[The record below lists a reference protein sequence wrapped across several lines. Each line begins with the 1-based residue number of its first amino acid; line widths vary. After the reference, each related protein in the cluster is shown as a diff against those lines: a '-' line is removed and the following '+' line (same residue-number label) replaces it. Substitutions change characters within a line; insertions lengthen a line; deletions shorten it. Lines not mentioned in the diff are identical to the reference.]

1 MINRSMAPRQN
12 LPLVLD
18 FGDGRQVPAMTRSL
32 DAAGLTFY
40 IDGDAPVPAPG
51 QEIAF
56 EARIGGAGARG
67 TARVVAVEHVNDG
80 VGREMVA
87 ICEVSELAGEAAQAI
102 ARVGFRE
109 RVVEFAARN
118 PDGEKILKASGRAGA
133 GRPTR
138 PDTTPLRPREA
149 HWVPP
154 ALPRSE
160 IREAEAAKAK
170 EHDGGMR
177 EVGSETP
184 RPPGRKRPTRPGRHH
199 WEVEN
204 RFKRGT

>member
-1 MINRSMAPRQN
+1 MAPRQN

-18 FGDGRQVPAMTRSL
+18 LGDGRPVKAMTRLL
-32 DAAGLTFY
+32 DSVSLTFY
-40 IDGDAPVPAPG
+40 VDSEMPVPSPG
-51 QEIAF
+51 QTVVF
-56 EARIGGAGARG
+56 EARIGGGGARG
-67 TARVVAVEHVNDG
+67 SARVVSVEHVDDG
-80 VGREMVA
+80 LGREMIA
-87 ICEVSELAGEAAQAI
+87 ICEVSELTGEAAQQI

-118 PDGEKILKASGRAGA
+118 PEGEKILEASGRVEG
-133 GRPTR
+133 GRRSR
-138 PDTTPLRPREA
+138 PNTTPLRPREA

-160 IREAEAAKAK
+160 IREAEAAKAA

-177 EVGSETP
+177 EAGSKAP